1 MTDRTP
7 LVEALLN
14 NNFEQAKALLDSG
27 ERIPKDIRENDLQTI
42 YSRVFRGKAFDIID
56 SLIANGGIE
65 TDVYEYDSFDK
76 SVFRA
81 IVNLPAEEDTL
92 DFLGRFIGKLDNLN
106 DEVQDETILS
116 YALDQ
121 KADVKLIK
129 CLIDAGCS
137 VNYLNKNDETLIFQI
152 VSKNMLDPKIGAG
165 YLDLLINE
173 GVDINKANIVRET
186 PLLVAVQ
193 KRKLELVDLLLAQGA
208 NPNEQGKDDHTAFFW
223 AAALMFDLK
232 LYEQLSAYAS
242 PDFDLVSK
250 NGQHILTEFLR
261 IASRESDIPL
271 LVKILE
277 QGADLKQTA
286 KYYEKDKSGLDWLAE
301 KPAAIFEAGFNAGG
315 IEVNEQ
321 DNEGNTILHKVC
333 AFNVNHDQN
342 VAKETY
348 RKVKFLLENGADISL
363 TNTKDQTALMLASD
377 DNLKTK
383 TVQLLLSTSIKS

>member
-1 MTDRTP
+1 MADRTP

-27 ERIPKDIRENDLQTI
+27 ERIPKDLRDSDLETI
-42 YSRVFRGKAFDIID
+42 YSRIFRGKAFDVID
-56 SLIANGGIE
+56 SLIENGGIE
-65 TDVYEYDSFDK
+65 ADVYEYDSFDK
-76 SVFRA
+76 SVFRT
-81 IVNLPAEEDTL
+81 IVNLPADEEIL
-92 DFLGRFIGKLDNLN
+92 DYLGRFITKFENIN
-106 DEVQDETILS
+106 DEVQDQTILS

-121 KADVKLIK
+121 KADVKIIK

-137 VNYLNKNDETLIFQI
+137 VNYLNKNDETLIFQ
-152 VSKNMLDPKIGAG
+152 VASKNMLDPKISAG
-165 YLDLLINE
+165 YLELLINE
-173 GVDINKANIVRET
+173 GVDINKGNIVRET
-186 PLLVAVQ
+186 PLLLAVQ
-193 KRKLELVDLLLAQGA
+193 KRKLELVDLLLSQGA
-208 NPNEQGKDDHTAFFW
+208 NPNEQGKDDYTAFFW

-250 NGQHILTEFLR
+250 EGQHILTEFLR

-277 QGADLKQTA
+277 QGADLKQTS
-286 KYYEKDKSGLDWLAE
+286 KYYEKGKSGLDWLAE
-301 KPAAIFEAGFNAGG
+301 KSAAIFEAGFNAGG

-333 AFNVNHDQN
+333 AFNVNYDQN
-342 VAKETY
+342 LAKETY
-348 RKVKFLLENGADISL
+348 RKVKFLLENGADISI

-377 DNLKTK
+377 DNIKTK

>member
-27 ERIPKDIRENDLQTI
+27 ERIPKDLRDSDLETI
-42 YSRVFRGKAFDIID
+42 YSRVFRGKAFDVID
-56 SLIANGGIE
+56 SLIENGGIE
-65 TDVYEYDSFDK
+65 VDVYEYDSFDK
-76 SVFRA
+76 SVFRTV
-81 IVNLPAEEDTL
+81 VNLPADEETVDY
-92 DFLGRFIGKLDNLN
+92 LGRFISKFENIN
-106 DEVQDETILS
+106 DEVQDQTILS

-121 KADVKLIK
+121 KADVRIIK
-129 CLIDAGCS
+129 CLIDGGCS
-137 VNYLNKNDETLIFQI
+137 VNYLNKNDETLIFQ
-152 VSKNMLDPKIGAG
+152 VASKNMLDPKISAG
-165 YLDLLINE
+165 YIDLLINE
-173 GVDINKANIVRET
+173 GVDINKGNIVRET
-186 PLLVAVQ
+186 PLLLAVQ

-208 NPNEQGKDDHTAFFW
+208 NPNEQSKDDHTAFFW

-232 LYEQLSAYAS
+232 LYEQLSAYAL

-250 NGQHILTEFLR
+250 DGQHILTEFLR

-277 QGADLKQTA
+277 QGADLKQTSR
-286 KYYEKDKSGLDWLAE
+286 YYEKDKSGLDWLAE

-333 AFNVNHDQN
+333 AFNVNYDQN

-383 TVQLLLSTSIKS
+383 TVQLLLSNSINS

>member
-27 ERIPKDIRENDLQTI
+27 ERIPKDLRDSDLETI
-42 YSRVFRGKAFDIID
+42 YSRVFRGKAFDVID
-56 SLIANGGIE
+56 SLIENGGIE
-65 TDVYEYDSFDK
+65 VDVYEYDSFDK
-76 SVFRA
+76 SVFRTV
-81 IVNLPAEEDTL
+81 VNLPADEETVDY
-92 DFLGRFIGKLDNLN
+92 LGRFISKFENIN
-106 DEVQDETILS
+106 DEVQDQTILS

-121 KADVKLIK
+121 KADVRIIK
-129 CLIDAGCS
+129 CLIDGGCS
-137 VNYLNKNDETLIFQI
+137 VNYLNKNDETLIFQ
-152 VSKNMLDPKIGAG
+152 VASKNMMDPKISAG

-173 GVDINKANIVRET
+173 GVDINKGNIVRET
-186 PLLVAVQ
+186 PLLLAVQ

-208 NPNEQGKDDHTAFFW
+208 NPNEQSKDDHTAFFW

-232 LYEQLSAYAS
+232 LYEQLSAYAL

-250 NGQHILTEFLR
+250 DGQHILTEFLR

-277 QGADLKQTA
+277 QGADLKQTSR
-286 KYYEKDKSGLDWLAE
+286 YYEKDKSGLDWLAE

-333 AFNVNHDQN
+333 AFNVNYDQN

-383 TVQLLLSTSIKS
+383 TVQLLLSNSINS

>member
-27 ERIPKDIRENDLQTI
+27 ERIPKDLRDSDLETI
-42 YSRVFRGKAFDIID
+42 YSRVFRGKAFDVID
-56 SLIANGGIE
+56 SLIENGGIE
-65 TDVYEYDSFDK
+65 VDVYEYDSFDK
-76 SVFRA
+76 SVFRTV
-81 IVNLPAEEDTL
+81 VNLPADEETVDY
-92 DFLGRFIGKLDNLN
+92 LGRFISKFENIN
-106 DEVQDETILS
+106 DEVQDQTILS

-121 KADVKLIK
+121 KADVRIIK
-129 CLIDAGCS
+129 CLIDGGCS
-137 VNYLNKNDETLIFQI
+137 VNYLNKNDETLIFQ
-152 VSKNMLDPKIGAG
+152 VASKNMLDPKISAG

-173 GVDINKANIVRET
+173 GVDINKGNIVRET
-186 PLLVAVQ
+186 PLLLAVQ

-208 NPNEQGKDDHTAFFW
+208 NPNEQSKDDHTAFFW

-232 LYEQLSAYAS
+232 LYEQLSAYAL

-250 NGQHILTEFLR
+250 DGQHILTEFLR

-277 QGADLKQTA
+277 QGADLKQTSR
-286 KYYEKDKSGLDWLAE
+286 YYEKDKSGLDWLAE

-333 AFNVNHDQN
+333 AFNVNYDQN

-383 TVQLLLSTSIKS
+383 TVQLLLSNSINS